1 MVADCRGD
9 HVTDP
14 GGQPPQTDLDA
25 RYGRRPS
32 SRKPLLALVVL
43 LAVAGLGW
51 LAWVAVEHSRPP
63 VTSRLVSFEVRSATE
78 TAAAVEVERRDHEP
92 ASCRLQAKSAA
103 FAVVGE
109 TTVAVPADAPLRH
122 TIEVTLSTQRKATSI
137 TLVGCTT
144 AGSDRP
150 R

>member
-14 GGQPPQTDLDA
+14 GGQPQHTDLDA
-25 RYGRRPS
+25 RYGRRTS
-32 SRKPLLALVVL
+32 GRKPLLVLAVVV
-43 LAVAGLGW
+43 AVAGLGW
-51 LAWVAVEHSRPP
+51 LTWVAIEHSRPP
-63 VTSRLVSFEVRSATE
+63 VTSRLMWFQVGSATE
-78 TAAAVEVERRDHEP
+78 TTAGVLVERREHEP
-92 ASCRLQAKSAA
+92 ASCRLQAKAA
-103 FAVVGE
+103 DFAVVGE
-109 TTVAVPADAPLRH
+109 TTVEVPADASLEH
-122 TIEVTLSTQRKATSI
+122 VVKVTLSTQRRATSI